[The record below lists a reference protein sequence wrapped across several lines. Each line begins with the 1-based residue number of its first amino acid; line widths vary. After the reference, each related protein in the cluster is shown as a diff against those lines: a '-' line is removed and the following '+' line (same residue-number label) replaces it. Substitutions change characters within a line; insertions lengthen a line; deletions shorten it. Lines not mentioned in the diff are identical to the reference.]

1 MDLNIKTIMLRAQ
14 IIQMQQE
21 QQNQEVDI
29 EESGDEE

>member
-21 QQNQEVDI
+21 QQNKEVDV